1 MAKNNAINLEATRN
15 ADGFSLGGGT
25 TVRTLTLTGGDVSMT
40 GGGAAVITFPT
51 STSTLA
57 TLALT
62 EVLSNKS
69 FSTAILPSAN
79 DSVALGAAGTAFS
92 DLFLAEGGVINWD
105 SSDLTLTQT
114 GNNLAL
120 GGGGRFLVGGADGS
134 AWVDIAGATDSIQ
147 GLRIEGTTTAAISF
161 STYVT
166 GDSFLRFNFL
176 ATGQMT
182 WGDGT
187 GAGDTNLYR
196 TAASVLATD
205 DELRVAVAGTQTTS
219 AVTVAGTQTLV
230 NKKISHTFE
239 PGSDD
244 TFTGEQ
250 ITGFNAGDTVAQWDC
265 VYLATDGKWDRTD
278 ADATASAGA
287 VMIGMAAAASTDT
300 NPLTVITRGVV
311 RNDGWT
317 WATVGVPLYL
327 DTATAGG
334 MTLTAPSGTDDVVK
348 IVGYTLSDDCIY
360 FNPSNDYITRT

>member
-1 MAKNNAINLEATRN
+1 MAKRNAINLSATVN
-15 ADGFSLGGGT
+15 ADGFNIAGGT
-25 TVRTLTLTGGDVSMT
+25 TERTLTLTGGNATIT

-69 FSTAILPSAN
+69 FSTAPLPSAN
-79 DSVALGAAGTAFS
+79 DSVALGASGTAFS
-92 DLFLAEGGVINWD
+92 DIFLAEGAVINWD
-105 SSDLTLTQT
+105 AGDLTLTQT
-114 GNNLAL
+114 NNNLAL
-120 GGGGRFLVGGADGS
+120 GGGGHFLVGGADGS
-134 AWVDIAGATDSIQ
+134 AWVDIAGATDTVQ

-166 GDSFLRFNFL
+166 ADAFLRFNFL
-176 ATGQMT
+176 ATGHMT
-182 WGDGT
+182 WGGGS

-196 TAASVLATD
+196 QGANVLMTD
-205 DELRVAVAGTQTTS
+205 DELRVTVAGTETTS
-219 AVTVAGTQTLV
+219 VVNIAGTQTLV
-230 NKKISHTFE
+230 NKKVSHTFE

-250 ITGFNAGDTVAQWDC
+250 ITGFNAGATVAQWDC
-265 VYLATDGKWDRTD
+265 VFLATDGKWDPTD

-287 VMIGMAAAASTDT
+287 VMVGMAAAASTDT

-311 RNDGWT
+311 RNDGWA

-327 DTATAGG
+327 DTTTPGA
-334 MTLTAPSGTDDVVK
+334 MTLTAPSGTDDVVR
-348 IVGYTLSDDCIY
+348 IVGYVLSDDCIY